1 MAERVQTVVVGAGV
15 IGLSIARAL
24 AEAGREVIVLE
35 RHGLIGSEV
44 SARNSE
50 VIHAGL
56 YYQSDW
62 LKTRLCVAGRK
73 ALYPYLESHGV
84 AHKRIGK
91 LVVAADREQVAR
103 LANIVEG
110 ARANGVDDLRLLSA
124 EEARELEPDVACAGA
139 ILSPSTGI
147 VDAHGLMLA
156 YQGDAQAAGAMV
168 AFNAPL
174 EGGRITGEGIELD
187 VGGEAPMQLLAQ
199 EVVISAG
206 LGAQNAAARLE
217 GFPRETIPPL
227 TRVKGNYF
235 ALTGKSPFSHLIY
248 PVPVAGG
255 LGTHATLDLG
265 GRVKFGPDVEWLDDA
280 EGAAETY
287 DVDPARAASFYESV
301 RRYWPDLP
309 DGALLPDYAGLRPK
323 LSGRGEPARDFA
335 IHGPH
340 VHGIKGVVA
349 LYGIESPGLTASLA
363 IGDHVAGLL
372 GHGPNR
378 GETG

>member
-15 IGLSIARAL
+15 VGLSIARAL
-24 AEAGREVIVLE
+24 ARAGREVIVLE

-56 YYQSDW
+56 YYRSDW
-62 LKTRLCVAGRK
+62 LKTRLCVAGRQ

-84 AHKRIGK
+84 AHERIGK
-91 LVVAADREQVAR
+91 LVVAADREQVTR
-103 LANIVEG
+103 LAGIIEG
-110 ARANGVDDLRLLSA
+110 ARANGVNDLRLLSA
-124 EEARELEPDVACAGA
+124 EEARALEPEVACEGA

-156 YQGDAQAAGAMV
+156 YQGDAEEAGAMV
-168 AFNAPL
+168 AYNAPL
-174 EGGRITGEGIELD
+174 EGGRITGEDIELC
-187 VGGEAPMQLLAQ
+187 VGGEAPMRLLAQ

-206 LGAQNAAARLE
+206 LGAQDAAAAIE
-217 GFPRETIPPL
+217 GFPVETIPPL

-248 PVPVAGG
+248 PVPVVGG

-265 GRVKFGPDVEWLDDA
+265 GRVKFGPDVEWLED
-280 EGAAETY
+280 GAGSAETY
-287 DVDPARAASFYESV
+287 DVDPGRAASFYESV

-309 DGALLPDYAGLRPK
+309 DGALVPDYAGIRPK

-335 IHGPH
+335 IHGPE
-340 VHGIKGVVA
+340 VHGIKGIVA

-363 IGDHVAGLL
+363 IGHHVAGLL
-372 GHGPNR
+372 GYEPNR
-378 GETG
+378 GIRE